1 MKKKMYLV
9 DNRPKFLFVLE
20 TIVQIVVI
28 AALGLFVAG
37 FLFYPTETGSRS
49 MEPTVEPGSVVFT
62 DRCVYKLSSPK
73 RFDVI
78 AFRRMDRAPDAD
90 ILVRR
95 VVGLPGETIR
105 IDRGRVYI
113 DGRELDVS
121 GFISEITS
129 DGIAGDGIRLAENEY
144 FVLGDTPANSE
155 DSRSSTVGPVLRVQI
170 VGKAWLSA
178 KSITEFQLIRQKFFG
193 VFTPKRK
200 PLRTTE

>member
-1 MKKKMYLV
+1 MRFPAISAMGSQV
-9 DNRPKFLFVLE
+9 SALFS
-20 TIVQIVVI
+20 I
-28 AALGLFVAG
+28 
-37 FLFYPTETGSRS
+37 
-49 MEPTVEPGSVVFT
+49 
-62 DRCVYKLSSPK
+62 
-73 RFDVI
+73 
-78 AFRRMDRAPDAD
+78 
-90 ILVRR
+90 
-95 VVGLPGETIR
+95 TIR

-178 KSITEFQLIRQKFFG
+178 KSITEFQLIRQEFFG